1 MHVPGNRTL
10 HGWAEKAH
18 FTVKA
23 FPGRDTRSALP
34 TAHAGQKRPEALAL
48 GLRDGVVMRLESAF
62 ALALLVGC
70 DQGPPPFDELPLR
83 DALHASPEVVALLP
97 DSARVQLAAR
107 FDSARARDD
116 TTDELETSEAAAPV
130 AMVAALDRV
139 RQGRKGEPL
148 VVGVL
153 NHGAAWPIRERV
165 YPPHAPAL
173 PPIEGTPAATTAV
186 IENRALQGEAGAAVR
201 ALLAASGAH
210 HLYRVVGWPAGV
222 VAIEDT
228 VYVNPSWLVSLA
240 PVGVDGGDA
249 DGSTD
254 PSATV
259 SGGFAPN
266 GVPGLSPDEVAPA
279 PATAT
284 PASVLRGALTS
295 ANQGDAGVGQ
305 QPSGTDPQS
314 PSVGDLADA
323 CSGCAGGCDTGDG
336 DSCDGSADTSDE
348 GSDSCANASDD
359 GSDSC
364 SGAGDGADAASCQ
377 ISHGGGR
384 KNSGTRLWLL
394 APLAFLL
401 LKRRL

>member
-1 MHVPGNRTL
+1 VDAVAATGVEQGPRACAKLGGNPFEGALVEGLEILVEIFRLPLLVDFGLAKEGFGLKCSLIAHVVSLEDGSRVWYSAGVESMHVPGNRTL

-173 PPIEGTPAATTAV
+173 PPIEGTPAATTA
-186 IENRALQGEAGAAVR
+186 
-201 ALLAASGAH
+201 
-210 HLYRVVGWPAGV
+210 
-222 VAIEDT
+222 
-228 VYVNPSWLVSLA
+228 
-240 PVGVDGGDA
+240 
-249 DGSTD
+249 
-254 PSATV
+254 
-259 SGGFAPN
+259 
-266 GVPGLSPDEVAPA
+266 
-279 PATAT
+279 
-284 PASVLRGALTS
+284 
-295 ANQGDAGVGQ
+295 
-305 QPSGTDPQS
+305 
-314 PSVGDLADA
+314 
-323 CSGCAGGCDTGDG
+323 
-336 DSCDGSADTSDE
+336 
-348 GSDSCANASDD
+348 
-359 GSDSC
+359 
-364 SGAGDGADAASCQ
+364 
-377 ISHGGGR
+377 GR
-384 KNSGTRLWLL
+384 
-394 APLAFLL
+394 
-401 LKRRL
+401 